1 MRVITLF
8 IVDPHPV
15 YRQGLARVV
24 AHDPELR
31 LLGEAAAMPP
41 VPQLVEQRPGVV
53 LVDPVALKLGGETLL
68 RMLARRSLPTRVLML
83 ASLVRDGDA
92 YRALAAGAGGYLS
105 KRSDERELV
114 GAIHRVARG
123 ETVIA
128 PELQGDVARGIR
140 LREAKPGPL
149 LSPRE
154 CEILELTAAG
164 LTAPQ
169 MSRRL
174 HVSASTVRTHMLNL
188 YEKLG
193 VGERAAAVAQG
204 IRLGLIE

>member
-1 MRVITLF
+1 MRVITVF
-8 IVDPHPV
+8 IVDPQPV
-15 YRQGLARVV
+15 YREGLTRLVT
-24 AHDPELR
+24 HDPELR
-31 LLGEAAAMPP
+31 LLGVAAAMPP
-41 VPQLVEQRPGVV
+41 VRLLGEERPDVL
-53 LVDPVALKLGGETLL
+53 LVDPVVLAPRGEKLLQL
-68 RMLARRSLPTRVLML
+68 LARRQLPTRVLLL
-83 ASLVRDGDA
+83 ASAIGDGDA
-92 YRALAAGAGGYLS
+92 YRALAGGAGGYLS

-114 GAIHRVARG
+114 HAIHRVARG

-140 LREAKPGPL
+140 LREALPGPV

-154 CEILELTAAG
+154 REILELTAEG
-164 LTAPQ
+164 LTAPE

-188 YEKLG
+188 YEKLE
-193 VGERAAAVAQG
+193 VGERAAAVARG